1 MCVTFKL
8 SYNRI
13 RNHHATVLNI
23 AICAQEYFWKSLS
36 LNSLSLR
43 QEMHLESLLCKE
55 KSKHQSYGAVL
66 PSSQM
71 IWQTVVRWVSL
82 LKLVLG
88 GKIQTL
94 DIEFSMP
101 KTKGTVQTSVSS
113 HRMGDVHMCE
123 GTAEAYIW
131 TVQKH
136 LLPWKWHLFP
146 GNLWSLEWDTARPPS
161 ARAMRAWFM
170 DTEWMC
176 LTGLPAVQISLLLK
190 ISGVLWKG
198 EWDNEYLGLLKLVKS
213 CIKRD

>member
-1 MCVTFKL
+1 MLRSTSENHCHLTACRCIKKCILNLCYARRNPNINPMERCCRVLRWSDRLWSDESACWSLFWGENTD
-8 SYNRI
+8 I
-13 RNHHATVLNI
+13 RH
-23 AICAQEYFWKSLS
+23 
-36 LNSLSLR
+36 
-43 QEMHLESLLCKE
+43 
-55 KSKHQSYGAVL
+55 
-66 PSSQM
+66 
-71 IWQTVVRWVSL
+71 WV
-82 LKLVLG
+82 
-88 GKIQTL
+88 
-94 DIEFSMP
+94 F
-101 KTKGTVQTSVSS
+101 QTSVSS

-161 ARAMRAWFM
+161 ARATTAWLI
-170 DTEWMC
+170 DTERMC

-198 EWDNEYLGLLKLVKS
+198 EWDNKYLGLLKLVKS